1 MKEQCSHPVVG
12 YQFALQANQYFYL
25 MLKFRQ
31 WTDLSI
37 SSNGGPSSSPSDG
50 GPHDVAAEILS
61 IGPIQLNEEA
71 GGLTVQTQA
80 LGTLDIIQV
89 HG

>member
-1 MKEQCSHPVVG
+1 M
-12 YQFALQANQYFYL
+12 
-25 MLKFRQ
+25 
-31 WTDLSI
+31 
-37 SSNGGPSSSPSDG
+37 
-50 GPHDVAAEILS
+50 AAEILS

-89 HG
+89 QDDKKPA